1 MTTTLRAAIA
11 ALSLLATTS
20 AHAEAEGNGEPFP
33 FRVPGTTVASPRS
46 YAADTG
52 SAAYPEVAGR
62 PSWVALAGGPDGMP
76 ASGSEGTV
84 QTANSLPPGAL
95 GSPAAYAQGWLMQR
109 YLAQQAIG
117 RTQIAQPAQ
126 VPGGRLGG

>member
-1 MTTTLRAAIA
+1 MTTTLRAAVA
-11 ALSLLATTS
+11 ALSLLATAS

-33 FRVPGTTVASPRS
+33 FHVPGTTVSSPRS

-52 SAAYPEVAGR
+52 SAAYPKVAGR
-62 PSWVALAGGPDGMP
+62 PSWVALPGGPDGVP
-76 ASGSEGTV
+76 STGSEGTV

-95 GSPAAYAQGWLMQR
+95 GGTAAFAQGRSVQR

-117 RTQIAQPAQ
+117 RAQIAQPAQ